1 MVSRTVRPKLLLRG
15 VYTLV
20 CVGGNK
26 CTIIV
31 YSIQM
36 VRTAMRRNEGYRKRR
51 QGDLIIADRK
61 DLVIQVTF
69 EQRPEGSKEISY
81 GHQRKNISD
90 TEGAQRKECSRH
102 V

>member
-1 MVSRTVRPKLLLRG
+1 
-15 VYTLV
+15 
-20 CVGGNK
+20 
-26 CTIIV
+26 
-31 YSIQM
+31 
-36 VRTAMRRNEGYRKRR
+36 MRRNEGYRKRR
-51 QGDLIIADRK
+51 QGALGIADRK

-69 EQRPEGSKEISY
+69 EQRPKGSKKVSY

>member
-1 MVSRTVRPKLLLRG
+1 
-15 VYTLV
+15 
-20 CVGGNK
+20 
-26 CTIIV
+26 
-31 YSIQM
+31 
-36 VRTAMRRNEGYRKRR
+36 MRRNEGYRKRR
-51 QGDLIIADRK
+51 QSALGLADRE

-69 EQRPEGSKEISY
+69 EQRPKGSKKISC